1 MLLFSIPVHENQDI
15 INNHVENIFN
25 YNPDSKIILH
35 VNKKF
40 NDFDP
45 LKTNYQNVYINAT
58 RLDYIYGN
66 GLLWIHINNFF
77 EAIRLNLDFQYF
89 CIISS
94 NEMFIK
100 HGLIDYIIENKNGLQ
115 LVEYNPNIKW
125 HLFQRGLHN
134 NEVIINLLKKLGLE
148 KICGGQAE
156 GQFYEKHIFQKI
168 VDLYPNS
175 DISYFETEEIITQTI
190 FKSLNI
196 SYGLPFTLQNYS
208 NNISYD
214 EKFIEDIRKNDILIP
229 NMVKE
234 NTLWSAHVNRN
245 SSYAV
250 YSIKRIDRDFN
261 SLRNYISRK
270 GFIINKEEFRLNTYY
285 YSNTSKLYMSSLNSF
300 IFHTKKNKYYN
311 WFAYELDKGT
321 YLCRFQI
328 RVDRIINN
336 YENIG
341 IKINYPIQILYN
353 QWISQLCPN
362 EWITVSV
369 NIEMF
374 EKQYLFFLFDNYEED
389 LDMEFRNIEFIKNS
403 YLEDLDDLEDLD
415 EFKENI
421 VVYLKSDGIDT
432 MCYNNIYNMV
442 IKPLTDIYKIY
453 LFFSVS
459 SNVMNLTD
467 IVNLHP
473 VQKIYLNNMSADISD
488 ISDIMN
494 FFNKKMLKFLV
505 YINLGIIFE
514 KSIKEFNFFVN
525 KINFLYYSIPYIDDK
540 ICNNTDFITIPYRYL
555 DGISFDKFLYNRLKT
570 IGGLPANDFNFMI
583 DDNYYDNISNN
594 IIKYYNNNNYKNTQ
608 GYPFDKKYNYYM
620 FYKNKYSKF
629 LKTYDNEFY
638 FYKKRTKEYHD
649 WLWTG
654 LYVNKMDDVGDI
666 RNITVSFDIK
676 LLKKINVSGDNYGI
690 KIHAPLSYQN
700 DWINLCNLNIYTH
713 VDIHIQ
719 IKNISQY
726 ILLNFDNYLDKVEFY
741 IKKFQIKFSK

>member
-1 MLLFSIPVHENQDI
+1 
-15 INNHVENIFN
+15 
-25 YNPDSKIILH
+25 
-35 VNKKF
+35 
-40 NDFDP
+40 
-45 LKTNYQNVYINAT
+45 
-58 RLDYIYGN
+58 
-66 GLLWIHINNFF
+66 
-77 EAIRLNLDFQYF
+77 
-89 CIISS
+89 
-94 NEMFIK
+94 
-100 HGLIDYIIENKNGLQ
+100 
-115 LVEYNPNIKW
+115 
-125 HLFQRGLHN
+125 
-134 NEVIINLLKKLGLE
+134 
-148 KICGGQAE
+148 
-156 GQFYEKHIFQKI
+156 
-168 VDLYPNS
+168 
-175 DISYFETEEIITQTI
+175 
-190 FKSLNI
+190 
-196 SYGLPFTLQNYS
+196 
-208 NNISYD
+208 
-214 EKFIEDIRKNDILIP
+214 
-229 NMVKE
+229 
-234 NTLWSAHVNRN
+234 
-245 SSYAV
+245 
-250 YSIKRIDRDFN
+250 
-261 SLRNYISRK
+261 
-270 GFIINKEEFRLNTYY
+270 
-285 YSNTSKLYMSSLNSF
+285 
-300 IFHTKKNKYYN
+300 
-311 WFAYELDKGT
+311 
-321 YLCRFQI
+321 
-328 RVDRIINN
+328 
-336 YENIG
+336 
-341 IKINYPIQILYN
+341 
-353 QWISQLCPN
+353 
-362 EWITVSV
+362 
-369 NIEMF
+369 
-374 EKQYLFFLFDNYEED
+374 
-389 LDMEFRNIEFIKNS
+389 
-403 YLEDLDDLEDLD
+403 
-415 EFKENI
+415 
-421 VVYLKSDGIDT
+421 
-432 MCYNNIYNMV
+432 MV